1 MGDLK
6 KTFLAGFLVLFVLL
20 LTPYY
25 LQLIGYQT
33 EDVPNNNEVPVE
45 TGPVTNTKN
54 EPVFDTTTIKD
65 KTPESSSAG
74 NEQYDFTS
82 FVVQTDQYSAAV
94 SSRGGGSFEEYTLRG
109 QNTYQFLGG
118 YDLNGEY
125 QDSIDVSLILDN
137 QALCAPCVGI
147 IYDNE
152 KIILD
157 GSFKNTSIPKNS
169 VFSLLPGD
177 SLAVVMQFSHPK
189 AEITKTTTFYGTG
202 YVASHSIQAKDLG
215 SGLEAVFLLWDRG
228 IKNTEKN
235 ISDEL
240 TYSSANLSYGKT
252 IEDFSFSP
260 ASVNDTEEEVL
271 YKEPI
276 DWIAI
281 RNKYFIM
288 AFVPE
293 GADFG
298 AFSASAVELN
308 REHVVPSYSA
318 TTGIFAHTLR
328 ADLYFGPLDIDEIN
342 ALETSLDRIM
352 NFGWFII
359 QPFSRGVLWLL
370 KVMHSFGLNYG
381 VILVL
386 IALLVRII
394 TGPLTK
400 KSFQSSLKM
409 QAVQPKLQALQ
420 KKHKKDSQRLNQ
432 EMVKLYRDN
441 KVNPMGGCFP
451 MLLQM
456 PLLFSLFLVFRSTI
470 EFRGA
475 PFFGWISNLS
485 QPDTIFYLPVNIPIY
500 GDQVAFL
507 PILLGISMFLTQKMS
522 MATMD
527 AKQKPMM
534 YIMTAFFFLLF
545 NSFPSGLN
553 LYYLIYNIL
562 NYLQQKSLKRA

>member
-33 EDVPNNNEVPVE
+33 EDPTNNNEAPIE
-45 TGPVTNTKN
+45 TRLDAETKN
-54 EPVFDTTTIKD
+54 EPVFDTTSIPD
-65 KTPESSSAG
+65 KAPERSSAG
-74 NEQYDFTS
+74 NEQHDFTS

-118 YDLNGEY
+118 YDLSGEY
-125 QDSIDVSLILDN
+125 QDSIDVSLILDHR
-137 QALCAPCVGI
+137 ALCAPCVGI

-152 KIILD
+152 KIVLD

-215 SGLEAVFLLWDRG
+215 SGLEAVFLLWDKG
-228 IKNTEKN
+228 INNTEKN

-240 TYSSANLSYGKT
+240 TYSSANLSYSKT

-260 ASVNDTEEEVL
+260 SSVNDTEKEVL

-308 REHVVPSYSA
+308 REHVVPVYSA
-318 TTGIFAHTLR
+318 TTGIFAHTLS

-370 KVMHSFGLNYG
+370 KAMHSFGLNYG
-381 VILVL
+381 VILIL

-420 KKHKKDSQRLNQ
+420 KKHKNDSQRLNQ